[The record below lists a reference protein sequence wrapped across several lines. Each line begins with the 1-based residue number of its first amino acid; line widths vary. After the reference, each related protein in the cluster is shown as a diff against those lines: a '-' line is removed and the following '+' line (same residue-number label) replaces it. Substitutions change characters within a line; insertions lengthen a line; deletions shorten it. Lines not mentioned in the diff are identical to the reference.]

1 MATVSLTGH
10 MLLVDNEAL
19 AKEPSEMSF
28 GFQPFSGPDAGR
40 DSTGYMWANIKGTKI
55 TISLGW
61 INTTPAET
69 KDILSKFAP
78 EYINVTFIDPRT
90 DAEVTK
96 EFYTGAK
103 TAPIRIWAVG
113 LKRYQKISFN
123 IIER

>member
-1 MATVSLTGH
+1 MALNGH
-10 MLLVDNEAL
+10 LLKVDGNFL

-28 GFQPFSGPDAGR
+28 GIQPFSGPDAGR
-40 DSTGYMWANIKGTKI
+40 DSTGYMWANIKGKKI

-69 KDILSKFAP
+69 ADILTKFDP
-78 EYINVTFIDPRT
+78 EYIDVTFVDPMT
-90 DAEVTK
+90 NTEVTK

-103 TAPIRIWAVG
+103 TAPVRIWTVG